1 MKVCELIEKLQQ
13 CPQNAPVGFECNDDW
28 YSGEILECET
38 IHYEDGSS
46 AVVLRNE

>member
-13 CPQNAPVGFECNDDW
+13 CPQDAPVDFECNDDW
-28 YSGEILECET
+28 YCGEILECKT

-46 AVVLRNE
+46 VVVLRNE